1 MRSATLRPER
11 IVGVAP
17 TGAAALGGLALVG
30 LAALLLAR
38 RGSVAKTARRLV
50 HAAPKLLEP
59 TRAAHP
65 VSEPRPQAPTGLPP
79 AVRAGRRLN
88 QASGVLAV
96 AVLLDSAVEHYR
108 GSFENKAMISP
119 LVSSALSIAA
129 SLHGVADRRVSAHRA
144 RDAVYAVAG
153 LSGFVGTGF
162 HLYNIGKRPGGFS
175 WLNLFYAAPIGAP
188 MALTLSGMLGF
199 LAERVRDNDPSETP
213 LVLGFP
219 AGHAVAVLAGA
230 GILGTVGEVGLLHF
244 RGAYHNPAMFLPVT
258 VPPAGAALLG
268 WCAIGRDGAPRRLTR
283 WWLRATAL
291 LGIAGVGFHAFG
303 VARAM
308 GGWRNWSQNL
318 LNGPPLP
325 APPSFTGLSLA
336 GLAALRLMEEHAD
349 A

>member
-1 MRSATLRPER
+1 LPRER

-17 TGAAALGGLALVG
+17 TGAATLGAVAVVGLAL
-30 LAALLLAR
+30 LLTR
-38 RGSVAKTARRLV
+38 RRAVVHTAHRLIRT
-50 HAAPKLLEP
+50 ASELPEPKP
-59 TRAAHP
+59 AAHTLP
-65 VSEPRPQAPTGLPP
+65 EPQTKPAPSVPA
-79 AVRAGRRLN
+79 AVRAGRGLN
-88 QASGVLAV
+88 RASGVLAV

-119 LVSSALSIAA
+119 LVSSALNIVA
-129 SLHGVADRRVSAHRA
+129 SVHGVADRRVAAHQA
-144 RDAVYAVAG
+144 RDVVYAVSG
-153 LSGFVGTGF
+153 VSGFVGTGF

-188 MALTLSGMLGF
+188 MALTLSGMLGL
-199 LAERVRDNDPSETP
+199 LAERVRDNEPREKP

-219 AGHAVAVLAGA
+219 AGRAIAALTGA

-244 RGAYHNPAMFLPVT
+244 RGSFQNPAMFLPVT
-258 VPPAGAALLG
+258 VPPAAAALLG
-268 WCAIGRDGAPRRLTR
+268 YCAIRSDGGPRRLTR

-336 GLAALRLMEEHAD
+336 GLAALCLMEEHAD

>member
-1 MRSATLRPER
+1 MRRER
-11 IVGVAP
+11 IVGV
-17 TGAAALGGLALVG
+17 TRSGAAALGGLALVG
-30 LAALLLAR
+30 LAAVLLAR
-38 RGSVAKTARRLV
+38 RGAVAQAGRRLAR
-50 HAAPKLLEP
+50 AAPKLPEP
-59 TRAAHP
+59 TPAAYRP
-65 VSEPRPQAPTGLPP
+65 PEQRPQPP
-79 AVRAGRRLN
+79 SGVPAAVRAGRRLN

-119 LVSSALSIAA
+119 LVSSTLNIVA
-129 SLHGVADRRVSAHRA
+129 SLHGVADRRVAAHRA

-153 LSGFVGTGF
+153 VSGFVGTGF

-199 LAERVRDNDPSETP
+199 LAERVRDNDPGETP

-219 AGHAVAVLAGA
+219 AGRAVAAMAGA

-258 VPPAGAALLG
+258 VPPAAAVLLG
-268 WCAIGRDGAPRRLTR
+268 WCAIRRDGAPRRLTR
-283 WWLRATAL
+283 WWLRATTL

>member
-1 MRSATLRPER
+1 
-11 IVGVAP
+11 
-17 TGAAALGGLALVG
+17 
-30 LAALLLAR
+30 
-38 RGSVAKTARRLV
+38 
-50 HAAPKLLEP
+50 
-59 TRAAHP
+59 
-65 VSEPRPQAPTGLPP
+65 
-79 AVRAGRRLN
+79 
-88 QASGVLAV
+88 
-96 AVLLDSAVEHYR
+96 VLLDSAVEHYR

-129 SLHGVADRRVSAHRA
+129 SLHGVADRRDAAHRA

-153 LSGFVGTGF
+153 ISGFVGTAF

-188 MALTLSGMLGF
+188 LALTLSGMLGF
-199 LAERVRDNDPSETP
+199 LAERVRDNDPRETP
-213 LVLGFP
+213 LILGFP
-219 AGHAVAVLAGA
+219 AGRAIAALTGA

-244 RGAYHNPAMFLPVT
+244 RGSFQNPAMFLPVT
-258 VPPAGAALLG
+258 VPPAAAVLLG
-268 WCAIGRDGAPRRLTR
+268 YCAIRRDGAPRRLTR
-283 WWLRATAL
+283 WWLRASAL
-291 LGIAGVGFHAFG
+291 LGIGGVGFHARG

-336 GLAALRLMEEHAD
+336 GLAALRLMEEDAD

>member
-1 MRSATLRPER
+1 MRER
-11 IVGVAP
+11 IVGVTP
-17 TGAAALGGLALVG
+17 TGAAVLGGLALVG

-38 RGSVAKTARRLV
+38 RGAVAETGRRLAS
-50 HAAPKLLEP
+50 AAPKLLEREP
-59 TRAAHP
+59 VAPPRELGPRP
-65 VSEPRPQAPTGLPP
+65 VSEQP
-79 AVRAGRRLN
+79 ALRAGRRLN
-88 QASGVLAV
+88 RASGVLAV
-96 AVLLDSAVEHYR
+96 SVLLDSAVEHYR
-108 GSFENKAMISP
+108 GSFNNKAMISP

-129 SLHGVADRRVSAHRA
+129 SLHGVADQRVAAHRA
-144 RDAVYAVAG
+144 RDAVYSVAG
-153 LSGFVGTGF
+153 LSGFVGTAF

-199 LAERVRDNDPSETP
+199 LAERVRENDPRETP

-219 AGHAVAVLAGA
+219 AGRAVAALAGA

-244 RGAYHNPAMFLPVT
+244 RGSFQNPAMFLPVT
-258 VPPAGAALLG
+258 VPPAAAALLG
-268 WCAIGRDGAPRRLTR
+268 CCAIRRDRAPRRLTR

-291 LGIAGVGFHAFG
+291 LGIAGVGFHAWG
-303 VARAM
+303 VRRAM